1 MARAR
6 EAEKAILG
14 AVAMVEA
21 GALDPDRAR
30 AMFAGYRVAA
40 TYLELGRRWRK
51 PRSWSPRS
59 RRSGRPSRSSVRSSP
74 ASLRRGIAEVRAL
87 AERTAALTSFAGAAA
102 VTDDR
107 VEFAASLGIAP
118 DPWQR
123 DLLRSD
129 AARVLMNCC
138 RQSGKS
144 TLAAI
149 LALHL
154 ALTAP

>member
-1 MARAR
+1 
-6 EAEKAILG
+6 
-14 AVAMVEA
+14 
-21 GALDPDRAR
+21 
-30 AMFAGYRVAA
+30 
-40 TYLELGRRWRK
+40 
-51 PRSWSPRS
+51 
-59 RRSGRPSRSSVRSSP
+59 
-74 ASLRRGIAEVRAL
+74 
-87 AERTAALTSFAGAAA
+87 